1 MEVRAMSDKLWE
13 DMTPEQ
19 KAFNK
24 ERIRRQRVLK
34 TEIDM
39 EEEKKNPPQ
48 STVPN
53 QEVETVVTQTE
64 SNVSKAENPNLNLI
78 GLEQPNK
85 PDLFGR
91 RETEDDDLI
100 GLVNPDSIDRPIQ
113 TSGGIFG
120 TKRDKDR

>member
-1 MEVRAMSDKLWE
+1 MGSWNLNTTD
-13 DMTPEQ
+13 
-19 KAFNK
+19 FNPANDTGMGV
-24 ERIRRQRVLK
+24 EFS
-34 TEIDM
+34 EDM